1 MWVQRVVKGEGR
13 EFDRRGNSG
22 KDFGACLP
30 IRAAQELAELDT
42 ALAAITRAGVWKS
55 TRMPLQ
61 YAEKINA
68 ARAGMARAA
77 AATGRD
83 EAVSE

>member
-1 MWVQRVVKGEGR
+1 MVVEDQAGASAGVRPMRKG
-13 EFDRRGNSG
+13 RGG
-22 KDFGACLP
+22 WH
-30 IRAAQELAELDT
+30 IY
-42 ALAAITRAGVWKS
+42 RAGGWKS

-68 ARAGMARAA
+68 ARSGMARAA

-83 EAVSE
+83 ELVSEEG